1 MIIFRVDQPKYP
13 LVKRVVPNIYKNRV
27 WTLEK
32 GYERNKEIDPTV
44 YPYEILGAGSRGS
57 FTIVLRL
64 FENDFD
70 YVCRGPIIGYKIAIH
85 LPGDLPQ
92 ISSHFIR
99 IPTKQETLITF
110 SPNVMRTSTNLHRY
124 SSEAR
129 GCNFPNEGTLKYF
142 KEYTQRNCELECL
155 TDHTLRNCGC
165 VKFSMPSKI

>member
-1 MIIFRVDQPKYP
+1 M
-13 LVKRVVPNIYKNRV
+13 
-27 WTLEK
+27 EK

-44 YPYEILGAGSRGS
+44 YPYEILGAGSRGA
-57 FTIVLRL
+57 FTVVLRL
-64 FENDFD
+64 FENEFD

-92 ISSHFIR
+92 ISNHFIR

-110 SPNVMRTSTNLHRY
+110 NPQVLRTADNLHNY
-124 SSEAR
+124 SPDAR

-155 TDHTLRNCGC
+155 TDHTLKNCGC
-165 VKFSMPSKI
+165 VKFSMPSKKISIVLIQRCYSIQYLSNRWLYIYKYIQ